1 MLSFTDT
8 VFSTMNLSVSI
19 ILLMTLPGMMYLL
32 VKSNAKNYQLNS
44 MNMASEP
51 QLKGAERLDHSKL
64 LAGILG
70 AGIFFCFNK
79 SVILPESVNLNFIS
93 PNFINFSLL
102 GLGILFH
109 GNFYRFLKAID
120 EAISGASGILIQF
133 PLYFGIMGIMKHSGM
148 IHSLSDF
155 L

>member
-1 MLSFTDT
+1 
-8 VFSTMNLSVSI
+8 
-19 ILLMTLPGMMYLL
+19 MTLPGMMYFIGK
-32 VKSNAKNYQLNS
+32 KSIAKDYQLNS
-44 MNMASEP
+44 MNIDSEP
-51 QLKGAERLDHSKL
+51 PKLLGAERLDHSKL

-70 AGIFFCFNK
+70 AGILSFAFYK

-120 EAISGASGILIQF
+120 CYLF
-133 PLYFGIMGIMKHSGM
+133 
-148 IHSLSDF
+148 
-155 L
+155 